1 MNKSS
6 VTVKQVQKI
15 DDIAINKYGIAS
27 IVLMENAGRA
37 VSQEVKRMLPKN
49 KKAKVVIVCG
59 SGNNAGDGLVVARH
73 LNEMDAD
80 VKIFMLG
87 GSENLKNDAK
97 INYEIARKLNIQ
109 ATEVKSV
116 NKAMIDEI
124 KKADVTVDAIFG
136 VGLNRDLAGTFYE
149 AVEVINEFSKKV
161 VSVDIPS
168 GLDGTNGTVYGICVQ
183 ADKTVTFSLPK
194 KGLLCG
200 QGIKFSG
207 KVVVADIGIPKKI
220 ILKKDD
226 D

>member
-27 IVLMENAGRA
+27 IVLMENAGRP

-87 GSENLKNDAK
+87 DPK
-97 INYEIARKLNIQ
+97 I
-109 ATEVKSV
+109 
-116 NKAMIDEI
+116 
-124 KKADVTVDAIFG
+124 
-136 VGLNRDLAGTFYE
+136 
-149 AVEVINEFSKKV
+149 
-161 VSVDIPS
+161 
-168 GLDGTNGTVYGICVQ
+168 
-183 ADKTVTFSLPK
+183 
-194 KGLLCG
+194 
-200 QGIKFSG
+200 
-207 KVVVADIGIPKKI
+207 
-220 ILKKDD
+220 
-226 D
+226 